1 MNNLNK
7 DTIQQS
13 CLDDVKNRFNSDT
26 FIDNVCLS
34 YRHDF
39 GLMTEKDKQI
49 LRFECKE
56 WMRAIVNNWDYFVE
70 NKKDEIQ

>member
-13 CLDDVKNRFNSDT
+13 CLDAVKNRFNSDI

-39 GLMTEKDKQI
+39 GLMAEKNRQM

-56 WMRAIVNNWDYFVE
+56 WMRSIVNNWDYF
-70 NKKDEIQ
+70 KGDKTKDK